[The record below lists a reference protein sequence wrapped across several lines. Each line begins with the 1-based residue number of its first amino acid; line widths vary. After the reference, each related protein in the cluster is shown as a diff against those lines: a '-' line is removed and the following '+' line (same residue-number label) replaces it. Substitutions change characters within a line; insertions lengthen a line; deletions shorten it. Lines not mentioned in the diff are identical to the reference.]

1 MKLLG
6 NTGRIRITAL
16 VLLAVAILGTAV
28 YSVYGYLLAKPP
40 QMPRAVQGILDLRGW
55 DFGKDG
61 VLSLEGEWEFY
72 WQQLL
77 APGDFRNGGSD
88 FPDDSSNS
96 EDSGYSRGVG
106 SNLAGDSSDSQDSR
120 SNHES
125 GSQVSRTG
133 FIRVPGIWN
142 GYEITEEGTVHI
154 PTPGSKKARVSVLQK
169 YPA

>member
-1 MKLLG
+1 MG

-88 FPDDSSNS
+88 FPD
-96 EDSGYSRGVG
+96 EV
-106 SNLAGDSSDSQDSR
+106 
-120 SNHES
+120 E
-125 GSQVSRTG
+125 
-133 FIRVPGIWN
+133 F
-142 GYEITEEGTVHI
+142 
-154 PTPGSKKARVSVLQK
+154 
-169 YPA
+169 